1 MGLAL
6 MGDKPLEAWP
16 TGAGPYLNVAHHEG
30 LRKAIKN
37 THKKAP
43 ALDRLG
49 QKTME
54 GK

>member
-6 MGDKPLEAWP
+6 MGDKPLKAWP
-16 TGAGPYLNVAHHEG
+16 AGAGPYFDISHHEG
-30 LRKAIKN
+30 LSKIKQV
-37 THKKAP
+37 HKKAP